1 MDELLKALDYF
12 GVVVFA
18 ISGGLTAARKGM
30 DLVGFALIGTVTG
43 IGGGTLRDLLLD
55 KPVYW
60 LTEWEYVLMTVL
72 AAWAVF
78 FFARMPPFLG
88 RPPSGSPGGDPRFA
102 PDESVAFT
110 PRLQVMLNWA
120 DAVGLAVFSLIG
132 AQAALASGTSPF
144 IAVVMG
150 MMTASFGGLI
160 RDMLCNEPP
169 MILHREV
176 YASAAAAGAT
186 VFVVLHEL
194 AAPALLTL
202 TAGFLAAL
210 VVRGLGIVYGLHLPA
225 FPKSDHS

>member
-1 MDELLKALDYF
+1 MLGWQVSVAQVMDDLLRVLDYF

-18 ISGGLTAARKGM
+18 ISGALTAARKGM

-43 IGGGTLRDLLLD
+43 IGGGTLRDLLLN

-60 LTEWEYVLMTVL
+60 LTDWEYVLMTVL

-78 FFARMPPFLG
+78 FFAR
-88 RPPSGSPGGDPRFA
+88 
-102 PDESVAFT
+102 AFT
-110 PRLQVMLNWA
+110 TRMAASVLNWA

-132 AQAALASGTSPF
+132 AQAALALGTSPL

-160 RDMLCNEPP
+160 RDLLCDEPP

-176 YASAAAAGAT
+176 YATAAAVGAG
-186 VFVVLHEL
+186 VFVVLHEM
-194 AAPALLTL
+194 AAPDLLTL
-202 TAGFLAAL
+202 AAGFLAAL
-210 VVRGLGIVYGLHLPA
+210 VLRGLGIVYGWHLPA
-225 FPKSDHS
+225 FPKSEH

>member
-55 KPVYW
+55 RPVYW
-60 LTEWEYVLMTVL
+60 LTEWEYVLLTVL
-72 AAWAVF
+72 AAWSVF
-78 FFARMPPFLG
+78 LFAR
-88 RPPSGSPGGDPRFA
+88 
-102 PDESVAFT
+102 AFT
-110 PRLQVMLNWA
+110 TRMATAWLNWA

-132 AQAALASGTSPF
+132 AQAALAAGTSPF

-160 RDMLCNEPP
+160 RDILCDEPP

-176 YASAAAAGAT
+176 YASAAVAGAA
-186 VFVVLHEL
+186 VFVALHEL

-202 TAGFLAAL
+202 AAGFGTAL

-225 FPKSDHS
+225 FPKGGRL

>member
-60 LTEWEYVLMTVL
+60 LSEWEYVLMTVL

-78 FFARMPPFLG
+78 FFAR
-88 RPPSGSPGGDPRFA
+88 
-102 PDESVAFT
+102 AFNN
-110 PRLQVMLNWA
+110 RMAGALLNWA

-132 AQAALASGTSPF
+132 TQAALASGTSPF

-176 YASAAAAGAT
+176 YASAAVAGST
-186 VFVVLHEL
+186 VFIILHEL

-202 TAGFLAAL
+202 AAGFFAAL
-210 VVRGLGIVYGLHLPA
+210 IVRGMGIVYGLHLPA
-225 FPKSDHS
+225 FPKSDSV

>member
-1 MDELLKALDYF
+1 MDDLLRVLDYF

-18 ISGGLTAARKGM
+18 ISGALTAARKGM

-43 IGGGTLRDLLLD
+43 IGGGTLRDLLLN

-60 LTEWEYVLMTVL
+60 LTDWEYVLMTVL

-78 FFARMPPFLG
+78 FFAR
-88 RPPSGSPGGDPRFA
+88 
-102 PDESVAFT
+102 AFT
-110 PRLQVMLNWA
+110 TRMATSALNWA

-132 AQAALASGTSPF
+132 AQAALAAGTSPF

-160 RDMLCNEPP
+160 RDLLCDEPP

-176 YASAAAAGAT
+176 YASAAVAGAA

-194 AAPALLTL
+194 AAPDLLTL
-202 TAGFLAAL
+202 TAGFFAAL
-210 VVRGLGIVYGLHLPA
+210 IVRGLGIVYGWHLPA
-225 FPKSDHS
+225 FPKSENE

>member
-18 ISGGLTAARKGM
+18 ISGGLTAARHGM

-60 LTEWEYVLMTVL
+60 LTEWEYVLLTVL
-72 AAWAVF
+72 AAWSVF
-78 FFARMPPFLG
+78 LFAR
-88 RPPSGSPGGDPRFA
+88 
-102 PDESVAFT
+102 AFT
-110 PRLQVMLNWA
+110 SRAAAAWLNWA
-120 DAVGLAVFSLIG
+120 DAVGLAAFSLIG
-132 AQAALASGTSPF
+132 AQAALAVGTSPF

-150 MMTASFGGLI
+150 MMTASFGGLL
-160 RDMLCNEPP
+160 RDILCNDPP

-176 YASAAAAGAT
+176 YASAAALGAI

-202 TAGFLAAL
+202 TAGFFTAL
-210 VVRGLGIVYGLHLPA
+210 IVRGLGIVYGLHLPA
-225 FPKSDHS
+225 FPRSED

>member
-60 LTEWEYVLMTVL
+60 LTEWEYVLLTVL
-72 AAWAVF
+72 AAWSVF
-78 FFARMPPFLG
+78 LFAR
-88 RPPSGSPGGDPRFA
+88 
-102 PDESVAFT
+102 AFT
-110 PRLQVMLNWA
+110 TRTASAWLNWA
-120 DAVGLAVFSLIG
+120 DAVGLAAFSLIG
-132 AQAALASGTSPF
+132 AQAALAMGTSPF

-160 RDMLCNEPP
+160 RDMLCGEPP

-176 YASAAAAGAT
+176 YASAAAVGAT

-194 AAPALLTL
+194 AMPALPTL
-202 TAGFLAAL
+202 VAGFLAAL
-210 VVRGLGIVYGLHLPA
+210 GIRGLGIVYGLHLPA
-225 FPKSDHS
+225 FPKVNQT

>member
-55 KPVYW
+55 RPVYW

-72 AAWAVF
+72 AAWFVF
-78 FFARMPPFLG
+78 FFAR
-88 RPPSGSPGGDPRFA
+88 
-102 PDESVAFT
+102 AFT
-110 PRLQVMLNWA
+110 HRMAEAWLNWA

-132 AQAALASGTSPF
+132 AQAALAAGTSPF

-176 YASAAAAGAT
+176 YASAAVAGAT
-186 VFVVLHEL
+186 VFIVLHEL

-202 TAGFLAAL
+202 AAGFLVAL

-225 FPKSDHS
+225 FPKNDNA

>member
-1 MDELLKALDYF
+1 MCGYNAPHLERCGVMDELLKALDYF

-55 KPVYW
+55 RPVYW
-60 LTEWEYVLMTVL
+60 LTEWEYVLLTVL
-72 AAWAVF
+72 AAWSVF
-78 FFARMPPFLG
+78 LFAR
-88 RPPSGSPGGDPRFA
+88 
-102 PDESVAFT
+102 AFT
-110 PRLQVMLNWA
+110 SRVAEAWLNWA
-120 DAVGLAVFSLIG
+120 DAVGLAAFSLIG
-132 AQAALASGTSPF
+132 AQAALAMGTSPF

-160 RDMLCNEPP
+160 RDMLCGEPP

-176 YASAAAAGAT
+176 YASAAAVGAI

-202 TAGFLAAL
+202 TAGFFATLL
-210 VVRGLGIVYGLHLPA
+210 MRGLGIVYGLHLPA
-225 FPKSDHS
+225 FPKGDRL